1 MPETIDRTTPADF
14 AYAHR
19 GVILLIVLV
28 GQFMAVIDNNI
39 VAIALPTITRAFH
52 VPLGQSQW
60 IATAYII
67 TIIATVLI
75 FGTLSST
82 LGKSRLFITGLLLFV
97 ASSFACGLAG
107 SLPLLVAARVV
118 QGIGAAM
125 LLSISMAIIMQVF
138 PPHERGMA
146 MGYVTATI
154 GLGLIIGPAL
164 GGILVDTFGWPFIF
178 FVNVPI
184 GLVLLVPAL
193 HYLRLDDA
201 GGGTSRLD
209 WGGIVLLIV
218 LMAGMALALNEL
230 SNPPVN
236 EALFTGYAGFCLAA
250 LAMFVARERTAA
262 HPLIDLSLVGNR
274 SFVLPGAS
282 LVLYITATFILL
294 LILPFY
300 FEGVM
305 GWRPTQVG
313 LMAFV
318 MPVAMIAS
326 APASAGHTTGSPR
339 RITRRPVSR
348 GWGFPSFSA
357 GTGLPRQTSQSSS
370 YRLSLPVSA
379 GRSSRARTRS
389 ISWAPSRRIRQGSP
403 QVSWSP
409 CRTSGSCWAYL
420 PVQIL
425 LVFQLDSIGY
435 AGAILDA
442 GPAILPA
449 IFGNAMYP
457 GGVICFA
464 AAAFTYRR

>member
-218 LMAGMALALNEL
+218 LMAGMALALNE
-230 SNPPVN
+230 S
-236 EALFTGYAGFCLAA
+236 
-250 LAMFVARERTAA
+250 RTR
-262 HPLIDLSLVGNR
+262 R
-274 SFVLPGAS
+274 STRPCLPGTR
-282 LVLYITATFILL
+282 V
-294 LILPFY
+294 
-300 FEGVM
+300 
-305 GWRPTQVG
+305 
-313 LMAFV
+313 
-318 MPVAMIAS
+318 S
-326 APASAGHTTGSPR
+326 ASPR
-339 RITRRPVSR
+339 LRCLWQ
-348 GWGFPSFSA
+348 GNA
-357 GTGLPRQTSQSSS
+357 PRHT
-370 YRLSLPVSA
+370 RLSISLSSGTAVLC
-379 GRSSRARTRS
+379 SRARALSCISLRPSSSSSSCHS
-389 ISWAPSRRIRQGSP
+389 ISKG
-403 QVSWSP
+403 
-409 CRTSGSCWAYL
+409 
-420 PVQIL
+420 
-425 LVFQLDSIGY
+425 
-435 AGAILDA
+435 
-442 GPAILPA
+442 
-449 IFGNAMYP
+449 
-457 GGVICFA
+457 
-464 AAAFTYRR
+464 